1 MRRHPQPQ
9 PSRFSRWL
17 RRLWP
22 DRNPLRRTSDR
33 MEAAIVA
40 WLAAALLAGVP
51 LAALSA
57 GRLSYDAGVSAEHAQ
72 QAWRQVP
79 AVLLMDSPDAAP
91 DGPARATGAGAYWTA
106 PNGVPRAGRIPAP
119 PDARAGTVLRVWV
132 DASGRLVGS
141 PVPRRQV
148 ELQAALAG
156 FLAAAGLVLILLG
169 TAALA
174 RRVLDRRRLAAWAA
188 EWQATAPRWTVQ
200 R

>member
-1 MRRHPQPQ
+1 MGRRAAPQ

-17 RRLWP
+17 RGLWP

-33 MEAAIVA
+33 MEAAVVG
-40 WLAAALLAGVP
+40 WLAAALLVGAP

-57 GRLSYDAGVSAEHAQ
+57 GRLSYDAGVSAQHAQ
-72 QAWRQVP
+72 QAWRQIP
-79 AVLLMDSPDAAP
+79 AVLLIDAPDAAP
-91 DGPARATGAGAYWTA
+91 DGPARAAGSLAYWTA
-106 PNGVPRAGRIPAP
+106 PNGAQRVGRVPAP

-132 DASGRLVGS
+132 DASGRLAGS

-156 FLAAAGLVLILLG
+156 LLAAAGLVLVLLG

-174 RRVLDRRRLAAWAA
+174 RFVIARRRLAAWAA
-188 EWQATAPRWTVQ
+188 EWQATAPR
-200 R
+200 

>member
-1 MRRHPQPQ
+1 
-9 PSRFSRWL
+9 
-17 RRLWP
+17 
-22 DRNPLRRTSDR
+22 
-33 MEAAIVA
+33 MEAAVVA

-79 AVLLMDSPDAAP
+79 AVLLIDAPDAAP
-91 DGPARATGAGAYWTA
+91 DGPARAAGSLADWTA
-106 PNGVPRAGRIPAP
+106 PDGAQRAGRVPAP
-119 PDARAGTVLRVWV
+119 PDTRAGTVLRVWV
-132 DASGRLVGS
+132 DASGRLAGS

-156 FLAAAGLVLILLG
+156 LLAAAGLVLILLG

-174 RRVLDRRRLAAWAA
+174 RCVLARRRLAAWAA
-188 EWQATAPRWTVQ
+188 EWQATAPRWTIQ